1 MPGPTAPSWLLDA
14 GRFATGAL
22 LAGAAALILSAQPAR
37 AQIPGLTSEPAEP
50 AVVQVPDPRS
60 LKPDWWTYLGNAG
73 DELES
78 RAEALKQSINQAVL
92 SLAVADSNG
101 INEQAE
107 RARRGIQAY
116 VEEFRKAAQPLEATL
131 RTSGT
136 FTLNELL
143 ETQRRFWS
151 IGIESREEADRLA
164 QSRALTAS
172 VRRRLD
178 PLIQSYGSGALDPV
192 ARLRTGVEMIAER
205 AELALAEL
213 RAARRQ
219 GRVEQLEAY
228 RKQLENQLAYARRN
242 LKPGAWEAAAS
253 EQTLEGLK
261 GELEE
266 LRKELAARRDRMLTI
281 DESTTAGQIHGAQV
295 RQDVLV
301 GSVAQASKRLEIANA
316 TAQRLWHR
324 LHDPEQPASDG
335 ELREPLVEFQALL
348 AEVRSEFDAWQRANE
363 AVLLEPPLIP
373 SESRELEL
381 KAIDQRVRT
390 QALETLREIRQARGA
405 AAELALMVSILG
417 EDLAAVRGG
426 FRGWLE
432 RSRLLL
438 TQGWNEGLRLLD
450 VPMFRISDNPVSA
463 NSLLQVLV
471 ILLITFL
478 LSALMRK
485 ALGRLGERRGVTDAH
500 SLYAVGRLLH
510 YLLIIIGVFFGL
522 STLGLDLGN
531 LALIAGALS
540 VGIGF
545 GLQTTVSNFVSG
557 LILLFDRSL
566 KVGDYVELDSGYK
579 GTVQEVTVRATR
591 INTND
596 NVDVLV
602 PNSEFVSTK
611 LTNWTLKEPFAR
623 LRIPFGVAYGSD
635 KEKVRE
641 VALAAAKRV
650 DLTLYHMEG
659 REPQVRLIGFGD
671 SSLDFELLVW
681 VSRMGVKRPG
691 RSRAEY
697 YWELETGLHEAGIEI
712 PFPQRDLHLKSGF
725 ERDEPRRPFRAP
737 RRRE

>member
-22 LAGAAALILSAQPAR
+22 LAGAAALILSAPPAR
-37 AQIPGLTSEPAEP
+37 AQIPGLTSEPTVP